1 MLMTTSEPQFSQFNY
16 QVGGSLPLNNRS
28 YVERQA
34 DTELYQRLKAGEYC
48 FVFNSRQM
56 GKSSLRVQAMEKLR
70 GDGVLCA
77 VIDPQTRGTNLT
89 EAQWYAGTIK
99 RLIEDLNLGDSI
111 NFSNWWKE
119 LDAQSISVVERFY
132 EFIDQILLAQ
142 TSQNIVLFVEEV
154 DNLLSL
160 KFDTDGFFILIRS
173 LYEKRA
179 EKPDYQRL
187 TFAFLG
193 VATPSDLIRSKQT
206 SSFNIGHAVEMSGF
220 KPQEALPLLQGL
232 IGKVKDEQTVLEK
245 VLQWTGGQPF
255 LTQKLLSLIV
265 AETNSSLSA
274 EDLVNQ
280 VVLTRVIEHWETQDT
295 PPHLKTIRDRLL
307 KSDEQGRGRLLGLY
321 QQVLDQDGIA
331 ADESNEQ
338 MQLRLTGLVVK
349 RDDKLRVYNPIY
361 GAVFNKQWVAREL
374 ADLRPPFYAEAMK
387 AWQEAGEKKESF
399 LLRGQALEDAKTW
412 AKGKRLSEEDERF
425 LQDSQEAEKQEI
437 NRKLEVE
444 RQERQ
449 KLEQANQVLA
459 KAEKKAKRLVGIG
472 LIALVGM
479 LLAAGVGAW
488 VATLGV
494 QLANVRL
501 MASESKAF
509 FVGNRQFDALLQAV
523 KAEEKLRNLPKLVRT
538 KNNTQIQTILALQ
551 QSVYGV
557 REQNTF
563 TGHSDRVLGVAFSPD
578 GQRIASASGDNT
590 VKLWSLDGTLLQT
603 FTSHSDRVYGVAFSP
618 DGQRIASASGDNT
631 VKLWSLDSTLLQ
643 TFNGHS
649 DRVLEVAFSPDGQR
663 IASASMDKTV
673 KLWSLDGTLLQT
685 FNGHSE
691 RVYGVAFS
699 PDGQRIASASWDGTV
714 KLWSLD
720 GKLLQT
726 FTGHSDRV
734 WGVAFSP
741 DGQRIASA
749 SGDNTVKLWSLGGK
763 LPQTF
768 TGHSD
773 GVYGVAFSPD
783 GQRIASA
790 SLDKTVK
797 LWSLNGESLQTF
809 TGHSN
814 IVWGVAFSP
823 DGQRIAS
830 ASMDKTV
837 KLWSLDS
844 KLLQTFTGHSGSVWG
859 VAFSPDGQRISSAS
873 GDNTV
878 KLWSLDGT
886 LLQTFTSH
894 SNTVLGVAFSPD
906 GQRIA
911 SASLDGTVK
920 LWSLDG
926 TLLQTFNGHSVSV
939 NGVAFS
945 PDGQRIAS
953 SSEDKTVKLW
963 SLDGKLLQT
972 FTGHRDIVYGVAFS
986 PDGKRIASASK
997 DKTMKLWSLDG
1008 KLLQTFN
1015 GHSNIVWGVAFSPDG
1030 QRIASASWDGTVKL
1044 WSLDGKL
1051 LQTFTGHSG
1060 GVWGVAFSPDGQ
1072 KIASASWDGTVKLWS
1087 LDGQLLQ
1094 TFTVHSGGVW
1104 GVAFSPDGQR
1114 IASASLDKTVK
1125 LWNLNLDSLTG
1136 LGCYW
1141 LQDYLALNP
1150 NLKKELTICQDK
1162 SLLAKAAPD
1171 LVAQARDQIREGKPE
1186 SARESFQGALKL
1198 DPSLK
1203 LNINPEIPPGFIAK
1217 GVNLVKIGLV
1227 KPALAAFKE
1236 AQKLDPKV
1244 EISAVYS
1251 WNALCWFGS
1260 LNNGANLVLDAC
1272 EKAVT
1277 MASPD
1282 DKGGFQDSRGVARAL
1297 TGNIEGAIE
1306 DFQAY
1311 ISWTENDEEK
1321 AQRQGWIESLR
1332 AGNNP
1337 ITPEVLEKLKTQ

>member
-1 MLMTTSEPQFSQFNY
+1 MTTSEPQSNQFNY
-16 QVGGSLPLNNRS
+16 QVGGSLPLDNRS

-132 EFIDQILLAQ
+132 EFIDEILLAQ

-220 KPQEALPLLQGL
+220 TEQEALPLLQGL
-232 IGKVKDEQTVLEK
+232 IGKVKDEQTVLQK

-265 AETNSSLSA
+265 AETDSSLSA

-280 VVLTRVIEHWETQDT
+280 VVLTKVIEHWETQDT

-321 QQVLDQDGIA
+321 QQVLDQEGIA

-349 RDDKLRVYNPIY
+349 RDDRLRVYNPIY

-387 AWQEAGEKKESF
+387 AWQEPGEKKESF

-425 LQDSQEAEKQEI
+425 LQESQEAEKQESD
-437 NRKLEVE
+437 RKLKALEEEKQILARAEEKAKGRVRIGSIILAVTLLGAGVFGNWSIKKVAEATEKIIATKKEAKDIKDITDKAKKEADDKVKVADQKVVSTKQESKIIIDEANKEKNQATADKKQAEEEVKQAE
-444 RQERQ
+444 AKKKEADQ
-449 KLEQANQVLA
+449 KSKQAEAKKKEANQKAIKAQNELEMAKIELAQVDIQSREKVAQAEAKINDATAKVEIAKQEQKKAAEAVTLA
-459 KAEKKAKRLVGIG
+459 KLDI
-472 LIALVGM
+472 
-479 LLAAGVGAW
+479 
-488 VATLGV
+488 
-494 QLANVRL
+494 QLADVRL
-501 MASESKAF
+501 MAFESKAYF
-509 FVGNRQFDALLQAV
+509 SGNRQLDALLQAV
-523 KAEEKLRNLPKLVRT
+523 KAEEKLRNLPKSVRT
-538 KNNTQIQTILALQ
+538 KNNIQIQTILALQ

-563 TGHSDRVLGVAFSPD
+563 TGHSDSVFGVAFSPD
-578 GQRIASASGDNT
+578 GQRIASAS
-590 VKLWSLDGTLLQT
+590 
-603 FTSHSDRVYGVAFSP
+603 SD
-618 DGQRIASASGDNT
+618 
-631 VKLWSLDSTLLQ
+631 K
-643 TFNGHS
+643 
-649 DRVLEVAFSPDGQR
+649 
-663 IASASMDKTV
+663 
-673 KLWSLDGTLLQT
+673 
-685 FNGHSE
+685 
-691 RVYGVAFS
+691 
-699 PDGQRIASASWDGTV
+699 TV

-749 SGDNTVKLWSLGGK
+749 SS
-763 LPQTF
+763 
-768 TGHSD
+768 
-773 GVYGVAFSPD
+773 
-783 GQRIASA
+783 
-790 SLDKTVK
+790 
-797 LWSLNGESLQTF
+797 
-809 TGHSN
+809 
-814 IVWGVAFSP
+814 
-823 DGQRIAS
+823 
-830 ASMDKTV
+830 
-837 KLWSLDS
+837 
-844 KLLQTFTGHSGSVWG
+844 
-859 VAFSPDGQRISSAS
+859 
-873 GDNTV
+873 
-878 KLWSLDGT
+878 
-886 LLQTFTSH
+886 
-894 SNTVLGVAFSPD
+894 
-906 GQRIA
+906 
-911 SASLDGTVK
+911 
-920 LWSLDG
+920 
-926 TLLQTFNGHSVSV
+926 
-939 NGVAFS
+939 
-945 PDGQRIAS
+945 
-953 SSEDKTVKLW
+953 
-963 SLDGKLLQT
+963 
-972 FTGHRDIVYGVAFS
+972 
-986 PDGKRIASASK
+986 
-997 DKTMKLWSLDG
+997 
-1008 KLLQTFN
+1008 
-1015 GHSNIVWGVAFSPDG
+1015 
-1030 QRIASASWDGTVKL
+1030 
-1044 WSLDGKL
+1044 
-1051 LQTFTGHSG
+1051 
-1060 GVWGVAFSPDGQ
+1060 
-1072 KIASASWDGTVKLWS
+1072 
-1087 LDGQLLQ
+1087 
-1094 TFTVHSGGVW
+1094 
-1104 GVAFSPDGQR
+1104 
-1114 IASASLDKTVK
+1114 DKTVK
-1125 LWNLNLDSLTG
+1125 LWNLNPDSLIG

-1141 LQDYLALNP
+1141 LQDYLALNL

-1171 LVAQARDQIREGKPE
+1171 WVAQARDQIREGKPE
-1186 SARESFQGALKL
+1186 SARESFQAALKL

-1203 LNINPEIPPGFIAK
+1203 LNINPEIAPVFITK
-1217 GVNLVKIGLV
+1217 GENLVQVGLV
-1227 KPALAAFKE
+1227 KLALAAFVE

-1244 EISAVYS
+1244 EISAKS
-1251 WNALCWFGS
+1251 WNSLCWFGS
-1260 LNNGANLVLDAC
+1260 LNNSASLVLDAC

-1277 MASPD
+1277 LASPD
-1282 DKGGFQDSRGVARAL
+1282 DKGLFQDSRGVARAL

-1306 DFQAY
+1306 DFQAF
-1311 ISWTENDEEK
+1311 ISWTDDDGQK
-1321 AQRQGWIESLR
+1321 AKRQGWIESLR
-1332 AGNNP
+1332 AGKNP
-1337 ITPEVLEKLKTQ
+1337 FTPEVLEELKKEG